1 MPSNHSWAT
10 GPEAWK
16 TFTRTH
22 PELGYREGPQQF
34 HNFLR
39 HHREALLRADAM
51 RKAKSKFWVAHQERF
66 CEIAFELATGM
77 IP

>member
-1 MPSNHSWAT
+1 MPSNHQWAT

-16 TFTRTH
+16 TFTRLH
-22 PELGYREGPQQF
+22 PELGYRDGPQQF

-39 HHREALLRADAM
+39 YHREALLRVDAM
-51 RKAKSKFWVAHQERF
+51 RRAKRKIWVAHQERF
-66 CEIAFELATGM
+66 CEAAFELATGM